1 MHLDLLFNQYLSES
15 LAVGIHG
22 YYLQQIT
29 GDKGSGAILGDF
41 KASSAGIGPAVMWG
55 TKIGDQ
61 DVTFIAKWLHEFDA
75 DNRMEGDHF
84 FVSFAMDW

>member
-1 MHLDLLFNQYLSES
+1 
-15 LAVGIHG
+15 
-22 YYLQQIT
+22 
-29 GDKGSGAILGDF
+29 
-41 KASSAGIGPAVMWG
+41 MWG
-55 TKIGDQ
+55 TKVGDQ